1 MEKNYIIEK
10 TLEGIDF
17 SIEEFQTAE
26 YDRCIFNSCN
36 FSKCNLSDAVFTE
49 CAFNG
54 CDMSLAK
61 LGNTAIRD
69 SIFKDCKML
78 GLRFENCNEFG
89 LSFSFED
96 CILNDSSF
104 YKLKTKKTIF
114 KNCRMHDIDF
124 SEADLSACVFDK
136 CDLKGAVFNRT
147 TLEKADL
154 RTAFNYSIDPE
165 LNRIK
170 KAQFSIPSV
179 IGLLNKYDIKIALN

>member
-1 MEKNYIIEK
+1 MEKNYITEK
-10 TLEGIDF
+10 TFDGIDF
-17 SIEEFQTAE
+17 SIEEFQPAE
-26 YDRCIFNSCN
+26 YDRCTFDSCN

-49 CAFNG
+49 CGFNG

-104 YKLKTKKTIF
+104 YKLKIKKTIF
-114 KNCRMHDIDF
+114 KNCRLHDIDF
-124 SEADLSACVFDK
+124 SEWDLSACVFDK